1 MFLEWVYPLVRYFS
15 PLNVFRYL
23 TFRSAYAAVT
33 ALLVAFLAGP
43 WIIEN
48 LRRLKFGQS
57 VRMDGPQSHLVKTG
71 TPTMGG
77 LLILA
82 SVASATVLWVDW
94 SNRYTWICLGAM
106 IGFGAVGFMD
116 DWLKIKRV
124 NSDGLSA
131 KTKLVGQFIVA
142 IAVAMTLYL
151 NPTPDTTKLYL
162 PFFKNAVIDL
172 GIMWIPLAVVYM
184 VGWSNAVNLSDGLD
198 GLATGLVIMAVI
210 AFSILTYLSGRAD
223 WSEYLAIPFVRGAG
237 ELTVFSLA
245 LLGACVG
252 FLWFNAHPAEIFMG
266 DVGSLSLGGILA
278 VMALIVKKEVLLF
291 IVGGVFILEEA
302 SVILQVLYYKAT
314 KGKRIF
320 RMAPLHH
327 HFELSG
333 WKETK
338 VVARFWILGGL
349 FAIIALSTLKIQ

>member
-1 MFLEWVYPLVRYFS
+1 MILKWIYPLVRYFT

-33 ALLVAFLAGP
+33 ALLLAFLFGP
-43 WIIEN
+43 VIIER
-48 LRRLKFGQS
+48 LRQLKLGQS
-57 VRMDGPQSHLVKTG
+57 IRLDGPQSHLTKSG

-82 SVASATVLWVDW
+82 AVSAATLLWVDL
-94 SNRYTWICLGAM
+94 SNRYTWICIGSML
-106 IGFGAVGFMD
+106 GFGLVGFMD
-116 DWLKIKRV
+116 DWLKIRRK
-124 NSDGLSA
+124 NSDGISA
-131 KTKLVGQFIVA
+131 RAKLLGQGLVA
-142 IAVAMTLYL
+142 LAAVLALYFD
-151 NPTPDTTKLYL
+151 PTVEMTKLYV
-162 PFFKNAVIDL
+162 PFFKNPVVDL
-172 GIMWIPLAVVYM
+172 GVFWIPLAVIYI

-210 AFSILTYLSGRAD
+210 TFSILTYLTGRPD
-223 WSEYLAIPFVRGAG
+223 WSSYLGIPFIKGAG

-266 DVGSLSLGGILA
+266 DVGSLSLGGVLA
-278 VMALIVKKEVLLF
+278 VLALIVKKELLLF
-291 IVGGVFILEEA
+291 IIGGVFILEEG
-302 SVILQVLYYKAT
+302 SVALQVLYYKAT

-338 VVARFWILGGL
+338 VVTRFWILGGL
-349 FAIIALSTLKIQ
+349 FAIVALSTLKIQ

>member
-1 MFLEWVYPLVRYFS
+1 MFLEWIYPLVRYFS

-43 WIIEN
+43 WIIDR
-48 LRRLKFGQS
+48 LRRIKFGQS
-57 VRMDGPQSHLVKTG
+57 IRMDGPQSHLVKTG

-77 LLILA
+77 ILILA
-82 SVASATVLWVDW
+82 SVASATILWVDW
-94 SNRYTWICLGAM
+94 NNRYTWICLGAM

-116 DWLKIKRV
+116 DWLKIKRA

-131 KTKLVGQFIVA
+131 RTKLIGQFIVA
-142 IAVAMTLYL
+142 FAVAMALYL
-151 NPTPDTTKLYL
+151 DPTPDTTKLYL
-162 PFFKNAVIDL
+162 PFFKNAVVDL
-172 GIMWIPLAVVYM
+172 GIMWVPLAVVYM

-223 WSEYLAIPFVRGAG
+223 WSEYLAIPYVRGAG
-237 ELTVFSLA
+237 EMTVFSLA

-291 IVGGVFILEEA
+291 VVGGVFILEEA
-302 SVILQVLYYKAT
+302 SVIMQVLYYKAT

>member
-1 MFLEWVYPLVRYFS
+1 MILKWIYPLVKYFT

-33 ALLVAFLAGP
+33 ALLLAFLFGP
-43 WIIEN
+43 VIIER
-48 LRRLKFGQS
+48 LRQLKLGQS
-57 VRMDGPQSHLVKTG
+57 IRLDGPQSHLTKSG

-82 SVASATVLWVDW
+82 AVSAATLLWVDL
-94 SNRYTWICLGAM
+94 SNRYTWVCVGSML
-106 IGFGAVGFMD
+106 GFGLVGFLD
-116 DWLKIKRV
+116 DWLKIRRK
-124 NSDGLSA
+124 NSDGISA
-131 KTKLVGQFIVA
+131 KAKLLGQG
-142 IAVAMTLYL
+142 AVALAAVLALYFDPSL
-151 NPTPDTTKLYL
+151 EMTKLYA
-162 PFFKNAVIDL
+162 PFFKNPIADL
-172 GIMWIPLAVVYM
+172 GVFWIPLAVIYI
-184 VGWSNAVNLSDGLD
+184 VGWSNAVNLTDGLD
-198 GLATGLVIMAVI
+198 GLATGLVIMVVI
-210 AFSILTYLSGRAD
+210 TFSILTYLTGRSD
-223 WSEYLAIPFVRGAG
+223 WSSYLGIPYIRGSG

-266 DVGSLSLGGILA
+266 DVGSLSLGGVLA
-278 VMALIVKKEVLLF
+278 VLALIVKKELLLF
-291 IVGGVFILEEA
+291 IIGGVFILEEG
-302 SVILQVLYYKAT
+302 SVALQVLYFKAT

-338 VVARFWILGGL
+338 VVTRFWILGGL
-349 FAIIALSTLKIQ
+349 FAIVALSTLKIQ